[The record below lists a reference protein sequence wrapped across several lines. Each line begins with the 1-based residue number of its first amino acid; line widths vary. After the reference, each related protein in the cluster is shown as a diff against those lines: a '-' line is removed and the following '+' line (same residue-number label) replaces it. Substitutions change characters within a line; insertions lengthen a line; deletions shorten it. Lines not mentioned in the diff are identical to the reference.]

1 MIKPFSR
8 NEADQEAQD
17 IHNDVSQLADSLE
30 GILKS
35 WASDN
40 KDEVEA
46 ARREA
51 KSLLSETRARIHGRS
66 RLQQSVRDVA
76 DTADSYIHDKPWQSV
91 SAAAAVGIFI
101 GVLLGSRR

>member
-8 NEADQEAQD
+8 NEADQEAQY

-40 KDEVEA
+40 KDEGEA

-51 KSLLSETRARIHGRS
+51 KSLLRETRARTHGRS

-91 SAAAAVGIFI
+91 SAAAAVGIFVGI
-101 GVLLGSRR
+101 LLGCRR

>member
-1 MIKPFSR
+1 MIKPFNR
-8 NEADQEAQD
+8 NEADEEAQD

-40 KDEVEA
+40 KDEVET
-46 ARREA
+46 ARRQA

-66 RLQQSVRDVA
+66 RLQQSVCDVA
-76 DTADSYIHDKPWQSV
+76 GCADDYIRDKPWQSV
-91 SAAAAVGIFI
+91 SAAAAVGIFVGI
-101 GVLLGSRR
+101 LLGCRR

>member
-1 MIKPFSR
+1 MIKPFNR
-8 NEADQEAQD
+8 NEADEEAQD

-40 KDEVEA
+40 KDEVETA
-46 ARREA
+46 
-51 KSLLSETRARIHGRS
+51 LLSETRARIHGRS
-66 RLQQSVRDVA
+66 RLQQSVRDGA

-101 GVLLGSRR
+101 GILLGCRR